1 MNLSSEP
8 ISEFDP
14 LPPSRYRRKRNFVPS
29 LTDNERSE
37 MVENMA
43 RRVEPTFDFFLFC
56 LLAGAVLAVGW
67 LLHAPAFFIVGA
79 LLAPFMAP
87 VVGLSLSSA
96 IGSYRFFFVSL
107 AGVLVGTVL
116 VSLIGLIAGLAS
128 PLLPAYISDTAYQTG
143 LLPWDI
149 VVTYL
154 IGVGLTCFSLI
165 KSEQAP
171 AIPSAIIA
179 FALLT
184 RASAAGY
191 FLGKGDLTACFW
203 QIEVIGILVLIG
215 LVLGMLVF
223 WGFSFRGAAT
233 STLVL
238 SAVWILAAILLG
250 WKVISPAVSHS
261 QSQIKLT
268 ASPSPFAVSPSAQKV
283 NSSTATITVMPSQ
296 TQIIILP
303 TTPINTSTLTLFVPD
318 ETETPIQSSTPSFA
332 QPIPSITRTA
342 TAKPTLNIQIG
353 WATIFVGGQQG
364 ARLRDKPGFVGKVI
378 MIIDNNTVVKV
389 MSGVQ
394 FKDQVYWTQVQTNDG
409 TIGWMVHSVLITATP
424 QPTGTSTPQE

>member
-1 MNLSSEP
+1 
-8 ISEFDP
+8 
-14 LPPSRYRRKRNFVPS
+14 
-29 LTDNERSE
+29 
-37 MVENMA
+37 MVENLA
-43 RRVEPTFDFFLFC
+43 GRVEPTFDFFLFC
-56 LLAGAVLAVGW
+56 MLAGAVLAVGW
-67 LLHAPAFFIVGA
+67 LLHAPAFFVVGA

-107 AGVLVGTVL
+107 AGVLVGIVL
-116 VSLIGLIAGLAS
+116 VFVTGLIAGLAS
-128 PLLPAYISDTAYQTG
+128 PLLSAYIPDPAYQTG
-143 LLPWDI
+143 SLPWDL
-149 VVTYL
+149 VVTYI

-165 KSEQAP
+165 KSEQTP

-203 QIEVIGILVLIG
+203 QVEVIGILVLVG
-215 LVLGMLVF
+215 MVLGMLVF
-223 WGFSFRGAAT
+223 WGFSFRGAAA

-238 SAVWILAAILLG
+238 SAVWILAAVLLG

-261 QSQIKLT
+261 QSQIIWT
-268 ASPSPFAVSPSAQKV
+268 ASPSPAAILPSPSKVSPSLQKA
-283 NSSTATITVMPSQ
+283 NTSTATIQPSQ
-296 TQIIILP
+296 TRIILLP
-303 TTPINTSTLTLFVPD
+303 TTPVNPATSTLLVPS
-318 ETETPIQSSTPSFA
+318 ETPTSLQTSTPTLT
-332 QPIPSITRTA
+332 QLVPSATRTA
-342 TAKPTLNIQIG
+342 TSTSTLNIQVG
-353 WATIFVGGQQG
+353 WATIFVSGQQG

-378 MIIDNNTVVKV
+378 SMIDNNTVVKV
-389 MSGVQ
+389 MSGVE

-424 QPTGTSTPQE
+424 KPTGTSTPKE